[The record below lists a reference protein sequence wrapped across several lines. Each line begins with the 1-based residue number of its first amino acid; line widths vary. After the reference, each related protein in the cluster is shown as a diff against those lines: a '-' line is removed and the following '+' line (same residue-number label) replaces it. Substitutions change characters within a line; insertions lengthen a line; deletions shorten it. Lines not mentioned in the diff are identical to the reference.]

1 MAKLYS
7 TKFTHIS
14 PVWYDLKSDGNKLVL
29 EGQHNFDAK
38 WVSELQSNG
47 SLVLPRVVLEA
58 FPGVVLMKKKLRD
71 KAIDLIVNE
80 CRDKGYDGV
89 VLESWSRW
97 AVYGVLDDS
106 ELRNRVS
113 HLPLSIINFLIILIK
128 SFPRSCLAIDVS
140 MCTCKV
146 LLFTTSVPKCCY
158 LVLRIWTCPCPDSQY
173 RVMSHPLLGSN
184 ILGQS

>member
-1 MAKLYS
+1 MNAGKYLYCCMS
-7 TKFTHIS
+7 RYCYSYNCQFVIWLS
-14 PVWYDLKSDGNKLVL
+14 
-29 EGQHNFDAK
+29 
-38 WVSELQSNG
+38 
-47 SLVLPRVVLEA
+47 
-58 FPGVVLMKKKLRD
+58 
-71 KAIDLIVNE
+71 VN
-80 CRDKGYDGV
+80 RDKGYDGV

-158 LVLRIWTCPCPDSQY
+158 LVLRIWKCPCPDSQY